1 MQSFLLLHIIQLRS
15 DCHPYFV
22 WQSVN
27 LLSALFEAWFLAF
40 EALLALLARLE
51 LLFALDA
58 LFALLALLAFDALF
72 ALDALFAFAAFDVLF
87 FAIVHSL
94 LI

>member
-1 MQSFLLLHIIQLRS
+1 MQSFLLLHIIQLKS
-15 DCHPYFV
+15 DCHSYLV

-27 LLSALFEAWFLAF
+27 LLSALLEAWFLAF

-58 LFALLALLAFDALF
+58 LFALLALDALF
-72 ALDALFAFAAFDVLF
+72 ALFAFVALDVLF

>member
-72 ALDALFAFAAFDVLF
+72 AFDAFDVLF